1 MSGSKKIQDT
11 ENTNEWINWIEE
23 KKIVTKNDIT
33 ENTQFSNKQEF
44 DETTLKINN
53 NSALQE
59 LSQYIQYFDKINI
72 KEVDPITVSIKQ
84 EKLLSEK
91 GELKQV

>member
-1 MSGSKKIQDT
+1 MSSSKKIQDT

-53 NSALQE
+53 NSELQE

-91 GELKQV
+91 GRTSY